1 MNEPSNFCNG
11 LCYSEEG
18 VASPVNN
25 KLPYIPTGRNL
36 EEKTLNLDGLHA
48 NKFTELDI
56 HGLFGTQMTQATNK
70 WFTENNKRTF
80 IIGRSSYSGMGKF
93 SSRWLGDNW
102 STQEYMGYSV
112 TGSMAHGIMGIPMA
126 GSDICGFIGDTTP
139 ELCARWY
146 MLGAFYTWSRNH
158 NGWGY

>member
-11 LCYSEEG
+11 VCYGEEG
-18 VASPVNN
+18 SANPVYK

-36 EEKTLNLDGLHA
+36 EEKTLSLDGMHK
-48 NKFTELDI
+48 NGYTELDT
-56 HGLFGTQMTQATNK
+56 HSLFGTMMTQSTQK
-70 WFTENNKRTF
+70 WFTANKKRTF

-93 SSRWLGDNW
+93 ASRWLGDNW
-102 STQEYMGYSV
+102 STQDYMGYSV
-112 TGSMAHGIMGIPMA
+112 TGLMAHNIMGIPLA

-146 MLGAFYTWSRNH
+146 MVGAFYTWSRNH
-158 NGWGY
+158 NNFG